1 MTHKQ
6 MLVFL
11 LALGFASTAALTGCG
26 SASAYRLAGIHNDE
40 TLRDAQQ
47 NYNKARAEAAAK
59 LGDTAKAGTEMLKAA
74 QQSQDHPQEQANSK
88 LEDATDGYANS
99 VDKAERQRDV
109 YADGLAQL
117 REEVQA
123 AKDRWS
129 ELVGKIGDENLKN
142 DEQRR
147 MDRRL
152 RSLDRKLQA
161 AERGLAAYDTA
172 LSRAKD
178 ARLVAASL
186 KQDLALGKVG
196 DRIDEFS
203 GQVKQANAELVRAAD
218 LLLASLPAD
227 ESVAGS

>member
-1 MTHKQ
+1 MTKKL
-6 MLVFL
+6 MLASL

-26 SASAYRLAGIHNDE
+26 SAAAYRLVGTHNDE
-40 TLRDAQQ
+40 TLTAAQQ
-47 NYNKARAEAAAK
+47 DYNKARTEAAAK
-59 LGDTAKAGTEMLKAA
+59 LADTAKAGTEMLNAA
-74 QQSQDHPQEQANSK
+74 KQAQDHPQEPAASR
-88 LEDATDGYANS
+88 LEDATDNYASS
-99 VDKAERQRDV
+99 VDKAERQREV
-109 YADGLAQL
+109 YADGLAML

-129 ELVGKIGDENLKN
+129 EVVGKIGDETLKN
-142 DEQRR
+142 EEQRR

-161 AERGLAAYDTA
+161 AERGLTAYDTA
-172 LSRAKD
+172 MSRAKD

-186 KQDLALGKVG
+186 KEDAALGKVG

-218 LLLASLPAD
+218 LLLANLTVD
-227 ESVAGS
+227 EPVAGS